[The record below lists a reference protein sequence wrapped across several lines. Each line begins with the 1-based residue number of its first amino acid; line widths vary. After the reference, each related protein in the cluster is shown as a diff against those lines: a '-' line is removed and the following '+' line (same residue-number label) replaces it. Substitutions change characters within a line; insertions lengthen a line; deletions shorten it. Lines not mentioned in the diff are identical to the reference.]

1 MVKGDIVLIPFP
13 FTNLTGSKLRP
24 AIVLFV
30 TDFDLTV
37 SFITTHLKWKDST
50 DIEILPST
58 ENGIKKTSLIRVSK
72 IATVDKSLAI
82 GKIGELQQSEV
93 SELNLKLKLL
103 LQLD

>member
-24 AIVLFV
+24 AIVLIV

-82 GKIGELQQSEV
+82 GKIGALQQSEV